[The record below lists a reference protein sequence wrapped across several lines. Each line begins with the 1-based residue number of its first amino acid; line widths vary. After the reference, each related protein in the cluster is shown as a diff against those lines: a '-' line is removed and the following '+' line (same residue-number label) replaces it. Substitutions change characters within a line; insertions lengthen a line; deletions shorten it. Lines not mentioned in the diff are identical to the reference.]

1 MITINLEKSLIEE
14 NKKLVMPEELLFINE
29 YDKFAPL
36 VENDTLSRVGLNRA
50 LKKGQDIKNKMNQNL
65 EETKVFAQD
74 RVFHISQIEGVCK
87 KYRLRFLPTQK
98 YKGVIDK
105 DLANRILTFE
115 IAYNLKCNEHNTKI
129 IAPMES
135 FKLEKK
141 PKDPLMFYEINN
153 EYFYLI
159 HKWGNDLHLS
169 RAILPLFENGLFCW
183 LFIPFLFSILFL
195 ISFNIGAYATG
206 ISFVVSSLVQL
217 LCLDSEDRAYSF
229 LKPNDWN
236 SEYE

>member
-1 MITINLEKSLIEE
+1 MITINLEKSLIKE

-36 VENDTLSRVGLNRA
+36 VENDALSRVGLNRA
-50 LKKGQDIKNKMNQNL
+50 LKKGQDIKNRMNQKL
-65 EETKVFAQD
+65 EKTKAFAQD

-87 KYRLRFLPTQK
+87 KYRLRFLPAQK
-98 YKGVIDK
+98 YRGVIDK

-115 IAYNLKCNEHNTKI
+115 VAYNLKCNEHNTKI

-169 RAILPLFENGLFCW
+169 RAILPLFENGLFC
-183 LFIPFLFSILFL
+183 
-195 ISFNIGAYATG
+195 
-206 ISFVVSSLVQL
+206 
-217 LCLDSEDRAYSF
+217 
-229 LKPNDWN
+229 
-236 SEYE
+236 